1 MPRQKMKR
9 QIAGRPRFRG
19 FTPEGIGPEDMGPEA
34 EVSMT
39 LEGFEAIRLIDYQ
52 GMGQA
57 EAAEQMQVSRQT
69 FGRILREARH
79 ALADALVV
87 GKRLRV
93 GGGCYEIR
101 SSGQGGRWRR
111 RGQGQGCGRGRRAGV
126 DPSQS

>member
-19 FTPEGIGPEDMGPEA
+19 FVPEGEDSQG
-34 EVSMT
+34 EVAMT
-39 LEGFEAIRLIDYQ
+39 LEGFETIRLIDYQ

-79 ALADALVV
+79 ALAEALVA
-87 GKRLRV
+87 GKRLRL
-93 GGGCYEIR
+93 GGGCY
-101 SSGQGGRWRR
+101 
-111 RGQGQGCGRGRRAGV
+111 
-126 DPSQS
+126 